1 MLIFEIHRSAKLWL
15 SNNIRS
21 EVGAGGTKGKVPKG
35 KCTRLNCIL
44 ATRSHPLGL
53 VGRRPALVY
62 WWWWWRCW
70 WWHWW
75 RWWTW
80 WQAGW
85 MNQCLFLH
93 TRPDNIGNWWQ
104 YFLWWWYKVISY
116 KRTIVVVVVGSPSNT
131 TLRIFPKLEALLMDR
146 SKPVQPQRSQ
156 ESNQCNVVVVDN
168 ICVGDVCWRL
178 LVISI
183 RWLLSGRQQFA
194 IWCPEKPKIF
204 FWALPTSH
212 PVPLCM
218 RSPKHP
224 LLDFRLLIWAMAP

>member
-15 SNNIRS
+15 SNNIQP
-21 EVGAGGTKGKVPKG
+21 EVGAGGAKG
-35 KCTRLNCIL
+35 KCTGLNCIL

-156 ESNQCNVVVVDN
+156 ESNQCG
-168 ICVGDVCWRL
+168 CGWWYLRWWCLLGMVGDIYTMASVRASTICN
-178 LVISI
+178 
-183 RWLLSGRQQFA
+183 
-194 IWCPEKPKIF
+194 
-204 FWALPTSH
+204 
-212 PVPLCM
+212 LCSYTGVLKNQKYFM
-218 RSPKHP
+218 STA
-224 LLDFRLLIWAMAP
+224 DFTQCLYVWGVQNTHC